1 MDDVDDVD
9 DIDDVDDV
17 DKMDVDDQD
26 DNKPTYNFNFNL
38 DILKLTKMECSCFY
52 LFKLKHVQRIFSKKA
67 WYTATIL
74 TSTATKQGP
83 TVKLIAL
90 TASSDT
96 PVTLS
101 IFEHQ

>member
-1 MDDVDDVD
+1 ME
-9 DIDDVDDV
+9 DIDDMDDV

-26 DNKPTYNFNFNL
+26 DNKPTYNFNL
-38 DILKLTKMECSCFY
+38 DILKLTKLECSCFY

-67 WYTATIL
+67 WYTAALL
-74 TSTATKQGP
+74 TSTATKQGR

-90 TASSDT
+90 TASNDT

-101 IFEHQ
+101 IFEHQQSEQ